1 MSFACRVRQTRGKFD
16 LLCALLK
23 STSIIQTLFFF
34 KTLIFQFWSNWVAGW
49 LGVEDK
55 LVQWFGLDQSKY
67 QWAIDEYMD
76 RQLVSFSLHDL
87 SLSLS
92 LLCVC
97 NESSSLDSI

>member
-1 MSFACRVRQTRGKFD
+1 M
-16 LLCALLK
+16 
-23 STSIIQTLFFF
+23 
-34 KTLIFQFWSNWVAGW
+34 AGW

-76 RQLVSFSLHDL
+76 RQLVSFSLHSLFL

-92 LLCVC
+92 LVC

>member
-1 MSFACRVRQTRGKFD
+1 M
-16 LLCALLK
+16 
-23 STSIIQTLFFF
+23 
-34 KTLIFQFWSNWVAGW
+34 AGW

-92 LLCVC
+92 CV
-97 NESSSLDSI
+97 SAMKVPH

>member
-1 MSFACRVRQTRGKFD
+1 VLFKRAQAAFR
-16 LLCALLK
+16 
-23 STSIIQTLFFF
+23 LFFF

-76 RQLVSFSLHDL
+76 RQLVSFPLYD
-87 SLSLS
+87 LSLS
-92 LLCVC
+92 LLCFC
-97 NESSSLDSI
+97 NESSSLDLI

>member
-1 MSFACRVRQTRGKFD
+1 VHLGLDRQGASLIFYVLFKRAQASFRH
-16 LLCALLK
+16 
-23 STSIIQTLFFF
+23 FFF

-49 LGVEDK
+49 LGMEDK

-76 RQLVSFSLHDL
+76 RQLVSFSFL

-92 LLCVC
+92 VSLSLCL
-97 NESSSLDSI
+97 SLQ

>member
-1 MSFACRVRQTRGKFD
+1 MCS
-16 LLCALLK
+16 LK
-23 STSIIQTLFFF
+23 EHKHHSDIFL

-92 LLCVC
+92 CV
-97 NESSSLDSI
+97 SAMKVPH